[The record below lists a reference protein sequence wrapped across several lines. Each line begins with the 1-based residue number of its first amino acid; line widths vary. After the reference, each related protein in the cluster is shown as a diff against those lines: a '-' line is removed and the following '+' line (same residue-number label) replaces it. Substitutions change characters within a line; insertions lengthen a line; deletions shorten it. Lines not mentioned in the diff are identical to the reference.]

1 MGLRRLAIA
10 NPSATTDT
18 TLFTAD
24 NQYLISVIAT
34 NKSSSVAAT
43 IRVWVVPSGAT
54 LTSQFAYI
62 VYDLPVDASNSYETF
77 RFAINQN
84 DQVRI
89 YSSTANISFQS
100 YGLVQYDVNLGVGIS
115 SYQANAPAIKVDG
128 LIWVDADGT
137 LPGTTAKPSYVWS
150 SSANDW
156 IPMAGSLDGSLNNTF
171 TGTNNFTGVTTAT
184 TQALGDNSTKLATT
198 AFVSTGY
205 EKNIPLQ
212 SSAPTSPSSGDLW
225 VDNTIS
231 TAPILKVYIGSTW
244 IPTATAT
251 NDRDL
256 VIAQRMF
263 S

>member
-1 MGLRRLAIA
+1 MGLRRLGIS

-18 TLFTAD
+18 TLFNAD

-34 NKSSSVAAT
+34 NKSASVAAT

-54 LTSQFAYI
+54 LSSQFAYI
-62 VYDLPVDASNSYETF
+62 VYDIPLDPNNSYETF

-115 SYQANAPAIKVDG
+115 SYQANAPAVKVDG

-137 LPGTTAKPSYVWS
+137 LLGTTAKPTYVWS

-156 IPMAGSLDGSLNNTF
+156 IPMAGSLDSSGNYTF
-171 TGTNNFTGVTTAT
+171 TGTNTFSGITTGVT
-184 TQALGDNSTKLATT
+184 QAIGDNSTKFATT
-198 AFVSTGY
+198 AFVSNGY

-212 SSAPTSPSSGDLW
+212 STTPTSSSSGDLW

-231 TAPILKVYIGSTW
+231 TAPILKVYNGSSW
-244 IPTATAT
+244 IALGASSDTC
-251 NDRDL
+251 DEFFL
-256 VIAQRMF
+256 MG